1 MFKFKILIL
10 ITGFLFFACN
20 TDKQSEN
27 VSAKK
32 ITETFSF
39 EKLLPQNEDFA
50 AEPLLVYFRE
60 KIETKNF
67 IDFKKTHLNNQPED
81 KQKVLKM
88 ILDEIESLGYVK
100 SITGVYVE
108 VLRNVT
114 FSMVYFL
121 FKNPEKAT
129 KAVPFIENLYT
140 EMIGQEFK
148 TVDDKRILGY
158 DQKVLYTMYSN
169 IPIYLATYRR
179 DNVVV
184 LLFVPTKEVFPRV
197 YPISSIHFPMDK
209 NFYIYP
215 GLPEFAKAEKPTIA
229 ELKVPTDDYFIPN
242 TSELRR
248 LAEERSKLWMDYFS
262 KYSKNAYEVAKQFF
276 ALADRKLLELSLSYV
291 DLRYTQNLTPQ
302 KFPEW
307 YESEIEKRIGSI
319 SKVELIS
326 NKPSQPRYDK
336 IFYEGGIRYQYP
348 KLGLCDFEFKISG
361 SKQTRKV
368 RITFSVFDKYLKI
381 VDVKVL

>member
-1 MFKFKILIL
+1 MFKIKILIL
-10 ITGFLFFACN
+10 LTGFLFIACN
-20 TDKQSEN
+20 ADKREEN
-27 VSAKK
+27 TPAKVN
-32 ITETFSF
+32 ETFSL

-50 AEPLLVYFRE
+50 AEPLLVSFRE

-67 IDFKKTHLNNQPED
+67 DEFKKAHLSNQPED

-88 ILDEIESLGYVK
+88 ILDEIKSLDFVK

-108 VLRNVT
+108 HSRNVT
-114 FSMVYFL
+114 FSIVYFL
-121 FKNPEKAT
+121 FEDSEKASR
-129 KAVPFIENLYT
+129 AVPFIENLYT

-148 TVDDKRILGY
+148 QVDDKRILGN

-169 IPIYLATYRR
+169 IPIYLAVYRR

-184 LLFVPTKEVFPRV
+184 LLFVPMKEVFPRIF
-197 YPISSIHFPMDK
+197 PISSIHFPADK
-209 NFYIYP
+209 DYYIYS
-215 GLPEFAKAEKPTIA
+215 GLPEFARVEKPTIA
-229 ELKVPTDDYFIPN
+229 ELKVPTDDYYIPN

-262 KYSKNAYEVAKQFF
+262 KYPTNAQEVARQFF
-276 ALADRKLLELSLSYV
+276 ALADKKLLDFALSYV
-291 DLRYTQNLTPQ
+291 DLRYTQNLIPQ

-307 YESEIEKRIGSI
+307 FENEIVKRIGNNLKIDLI
-319 SKVELIS
+319 SK
-326 NKPSQPRYDK
+326 KPSQPRYDK

-348 KLGLCDFEFKISG
+348 KLGFCDFDFKVSG
-361 SKQTRKV
+361 TKQTRNV

-381 VDVKVL
+381 VEIKVL